1 VLLFPRVVILKEFH
15 VTILYNMTGGLVEY
29 SIGVGLS
36 GIANKYTFLSFGF
49 ELR

>member
-1 VLLFPRVVILKEFH
+1 MLLFPRAVILKEFH
-15 VTILYNMTGGLVEY
+15 VTIIYNMADGLVED
-29 SIGVGLS
+29 SIGVGQS